1 MYTATGRE
9 PVFKISSQGLGLQY
23 CLDNADQLYDNQSTS
38 MLGVMF
44 VTAVLFDKA

>member
-38 MLGVMF
+38 MLGV
-44 VTAVLFDKA
+44 K